1 MRGSPGLF
9 DGVTLVSISGIIG
22 AGKSMLVKA
31 LEENPHIILDHLDSS
46 THICFVK
53 EPSPKWRKH
62 GWTQRFYADTKGK
75 ALAFQLL
82 VFTTHVDAV
91 RKAVQ
96 KKKKEIE
103 SKTGSPFDA
112 KKERIICIVERSM
125 WDQLLFWK
133 IQGVDSMEDDA
144 YMATWCKWNEF
155 LPPISKLFF
164 CKTSDLTKTME
175 RVQLR
180 ASMIEEEKDGVTLE
194 YQTLLYTKH
203 CEWYPE
209 GKSNIVWTHGKY
221 TFRENGVDCV
231 HLSTDLPYH
240 EDEAVLKELAC
251 ELAEELKEYTVF

>member
-1 MRGSPGLF
+1 MGPPDLF

-22 AGKSMLVKA
+22 TGKSMLVKS
-31 LEENPHIILDHLDSS
+31 LEENPRLILDHLHSS
-46 THICFVK
+46 THLCFVK
-53 EPSPKWRKH
+53 EPSRKWRKH
-62 GWTQRFYADTKGK
+62 GWTQRFYGDTKGK
-75 ALAFQLL
+75 ALSFQLL

-91 RKAVQ
+91 RKAVE
-96 KKKKEIE
+96 KKKKELG
-103 SKTGSPFDA
+103 K

-155 LPPISKLFF
+155 LPPISKIFF

-194 YQTLLYTKH
+194 YQTVLYEKH

-209 GKSNIVWTHGKY
+209 GKSKIVWTHGKY
-221 TFRENGVDCV
+221 TYRENGVDCV

-240 EDEAVLKELAC
+240 EDEAVLKELAY
-251 ELAEELKEYTVF
+251 ELAEELKEYTVSL